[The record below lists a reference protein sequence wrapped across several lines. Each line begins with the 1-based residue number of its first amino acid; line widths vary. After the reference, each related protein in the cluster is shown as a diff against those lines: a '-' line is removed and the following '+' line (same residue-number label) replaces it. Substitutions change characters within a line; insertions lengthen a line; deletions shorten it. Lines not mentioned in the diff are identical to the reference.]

1 MLVDIN
7 LLPEKIKERATFLWI
22 AIAILLVAIIS
33 WVVLYMMAAKNDEE
47 AQRLQQST
55 YEIQKQQESITSQLR
70 LSAFGQEKE
79 QLAATVDFLKA
90 YQYKTHPLI
99 EDLSRAL
106 PDRGFFQEL
115 TFTAPNEVTLKIQFD
130 DLMEPALYLTRM
142 KASSLVID
150 ATFEGIETEKLDV
163 EERENV
169 LPRYFATYFIQFVDD
184 RALPGTDA
192 DVDPDAIEEPQE
204 ETPPAEEQPTE
215 PAPEEP
221 QPPVDADSEGGD
233 TVE

>member
-22 AIAILLVAIIS
+22 AIAILLVAVMS
-33 WVVLYMMAAKNDEE
+33 WIVLYVMATNQDEE
-47 AQRLQQST
+47 ALKLQQTT
-55 YEIQKQQESITSQLR
+55 YEIQKQQESISSQMR

-79 QLAATVDFLKA
+79 QLAATVDFLNA
-90 YQYKTHPLI
+90 HQYKTHPLL
-99 EDLSRAL
+99 EDLARAL

-115 TFTAPNEVTLKIQFD
+115 TFTAPNEVTLKVQFD

-150 ATFEGIETEKLDV
+150 ATFEGIETEKLDI
-163 EERENV
+163 EKRENI

-192 DVDPDAIEEPQE
+192 DVDPDAIQEPQE
-204 ETPPAEEQPTE
+204 DAPPAEEQPQE
-215 PAPEEP
+215 PAPTEP
-221 QPPVDADSEGGD
+221 QPPEENTEGGD

>member
-7 LLPEKIKERATFLWI
+7 LLPEKIREKTTFLWI
-22 AIAILLVAIIS
+22 AIAILLVAFIS
-33 WVVLYMMAAKNDEE
+33 WAVFYFFAQKYDDE
-47 AQRLQQST
+47 AQNLQQST
-55 YEIQKQQESITSQLR
+55 FEIQKQQEGITSQMR

-79 QLAATVDFLKA
+79 QLAATVEFLKGH
-90 YQYKTHPLI
+90 QYKTQPLI
-99 EDLSRAL
+99 EDLSKAL

-115 TFTAPNEVTLKIQFD
+115 MFTAPNEVTLKVQFD

-192 DVDPDAIEEPQE
+192 DVDPNVIEEPQE
-204 ETPPAEEQPTE
+204 EAPPAEEQPQQ

-221 QPPVDADSEGGD
+221 QPPVDANTEGGD